1 MANKLTGKTIVFSGK
16 LETMTRDEASAKAKK
31 LGAKVSSSVTKDTDI
46 LVAGA
51 GGGSKLKD
59 AKKHGVKVIDEAAW
73 VRMLGRPGVSD
84 EAEPTETKASRA
96 SPKYRRLLQAG
107 HEYTLENYL
116 QNPNA
121 PDDHGNLILLGG
133 AAPFRSS
140 EEYRIYVN
148 NFWWNYEGPGKKKQR
163 AAALA
168 FLKKNKKEFD
178 VLFKALG
185 RQTLPKSGQ
194 LTIWGRGLVV
204 EYVEIDESTFKKLRT
219 GVPWDEQ
226 QEVWESAPGDG
237 FFGPQFLPTIE
248 LAGVLVNNDNIKRS
262 TERITLCE
270 KGRYYW
276 FRENDVK
283 AEFGTA
289 DVSNFD
295 VKKLTLV
302 TKQYVLPDRSSLHV
316 FGLKYPGVSFYYDGS
331 FDGKGMDSYLFN
343 KDGKRFEFEMD

>member
-1 MANKLTGKTIVFSGK
+1 MASIQGKTIVFTGK
-16 LETMTRDEASAKAKK
+16 LEQMTRSEAEAQAKK
-31 LGAKVSSSVTKDTDI
+31 LGAKIGRGVNKDTDI
-46 LVAGA
+46 LVAGRDA
-51 GGGSKLKD
+51 GSKLED
-59 AKKHGVKVIDEAAW
+59 AKKQRVKVIDEAAW
-73 VRMLGRPGVSD
+73 VKMLGRPGVSD
-84 EAEPTETKASRA
+84 EAEPTDTKASRA
-96 SPKYRRLLQAG
+96 SPNYARLLQAG

-116 QNPNA
+116 RDPNA
-121 PDDHGNLILLGG
+121 PDDRGFPILSLG
-133 AAPFRSS
+133 AAPLRSS
-140 EEYRIYVN
+140 EEYGRYVKG
-148 NFWWNYEGPGKKKQR
+148 FWWEPGKKKQR

-168 FLKKNKKEFD
+168 FLKKNKKQFD

-204 EYVEIDESTFKKLRT
+204 EYVEIDESIFKKLRK
-219 GVPWDEQ
+219 GVPSDEQ
-226 QEVWESAPGDG
+226 QEIWESSPGDG
-237 FFGPQFLPTIE
+237 VFGPQFQLTIE

-262 TERITLCE
+262 TERIILCE

-302 TKQYVLPDRSSLHV
+302 TKQYVLPDRSSLDV